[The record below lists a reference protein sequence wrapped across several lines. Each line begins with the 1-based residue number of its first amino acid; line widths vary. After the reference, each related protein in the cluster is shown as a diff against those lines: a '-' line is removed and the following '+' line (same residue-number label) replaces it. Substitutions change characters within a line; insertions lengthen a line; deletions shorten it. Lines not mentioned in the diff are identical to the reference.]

1 MLDFNLICQI
11 GFMLSDKSLVTI
23 YDSTDYNNHLSGKE
37 IMEQYDLNRHELF
50 RLLISAQ
57 RLESYLDT
65 LITQLKAIA
74 IEKINNGEVI
84 GNQEVGLY
92 ELKVVSKTNVG
103 FKDSEAYNDLSEKLK
118 DLKEIITFASKK
130 GHAILNESTG
140 EYIQPC
146 PISNTNYIQIRE
158 VKK

>member
-23 YDSTDYNNHLSGKE
+23 YDSTDYNNHLSGEE
-37 IMEQYDLNRHELF
+37 IMEQYDLDRHELF

-84 GNQEVGLY
+84 GNKEVGLY
-92 ELKVVSKTNVG
+92 ELKVVSKTNVSY
-103 FKDSEAYNDLSEKLK
+103 KDSEAYNDLEKKLK
-118 DLKEIITFASKK
+118 ELKELITFASKK
-130 GHAILNESTG
+130 GQAILNEATG

-146 PISNTNYIQIRE
+146 PISNTNYIQIKE

>member
-1 MLDFNLICQI
+1 
-11 GFMLSDKSLVTI
+11 MLSDKSLVTI
-23 YDSTDYNNHLSGKE
+23 YDSTDYNNHLSGEE
-37 IMEQYDLNRHELF
+37 IMEQYDLDRHELF
-50 RLLISAQ
+50 RLLISVQ

-65 LITQLKAIA
+65 LITQLKDIA
-74 IEKINNGEVI
+74 IEKISKDEVI
-84 GNQEVGLY
+84 GNKEVGLY
-92 ELKVVSKTNVG
+92 ELKVVSRTNVD

-146 PISNTNYIQIRE
+146 PISNRNYVQIKE

>member
-23 YDSTDYNNHLSGKE
+23 YDSTDYNNHLSGEE
-37 IMEQYDLNRHELF
+37 IMAQYDLDRHELF

-74 IEKINNGEVI
+74 IKKINSGEVI
-84 GNQEVGLY
+84 GNKEVGLY
-92 ELKVVSKTNVG
+92 ELKVVSKTNVN
-103 FKDSEAYNDLSEKLK
+103 FKDSEVYNDLDKKLK
-118 DLKEIITFASKK
+118 DIKELITFASKK
-130 GHAILNESTG
+130 GQAILNPETG

-146 PISNTNYIQIRE
+146 PISNSNYVQIKE

>member
-1 MLDFNLICQI
+1 
-11 GFMLSDKSLVTI
+11 MLSDKSLVTI
-23 YDSTDYNNHLSGKE
+23 YDSTDYNNHLSGEE
-37 IMEQYDLNRHELF
+37 IMAQYDLDRHELF
-50 RLLISAQ
+50 RLLISVE
-57 RLESYLDT
+57 RLELYLGT
-65 LITQLKAIA
+65 LVTQLKAIA
-74 IEKINNGEVI
+74 IEKISKDEVI
-84 GNQEVGLY
+84 GNKEVGLY
-92 ELKVVSKTNVG
+92 ELKVVSRTNVD

-146 PISNTNYIQIRE
+146 PISNRNYVQIKE